1 MHKQTHSELVLSKS
15 TLGGGARSELG
26 ECTSQFICLVVP
38 VWIAMIL
45 TPTFFS
51 FFFLVQ
57 PAIVDFVNCEQMHYL
72 QDSQITLFNNF
83 FY

>member
-1 MHKQTHSELVLSKS
+1 MHEQTHSELVLSKS

-26 ECTSQFICLVVP
+26 ECTSQFICLIVP
-38 VWIAMIL
+38 VWIARL
-45 TPTFFS
+45 DCNDSNAYVFL
-51 FFFLVQ
+51 FFFW
-57 PAIVDFVNCEQMHYL
+57 FNCEQMHYL